1 VTRAGLLLLGLVV
14 GLAGAALHQSFLWL
28 TVAFLAGAAVTAATP
43 PPGRIWWAVGFAAV
57 PLALSWPQGEGD
69 VVLAGTASLLLACQA
84 ALWLGIGLAG
94 LLPAGRPARPAP
106 QPVHDPPPPPS

>member
-1 VTRAGLLLLGLVV
+1 MTRAGLLLLGLVV

-28 TVAFLAGAAVTAATP
+28 TVTFLAGAAVTAATP

-84 ALWLGIGLAG
+84 ALWLVIGLGG
-94 LLPAGRPARPAP
+94 LLPAGRSAP